1 MAPFSNSVT
10 LDRAYFETLLRKAQ
24 FHSSGTD
31 HSTPVDLP
39 MVTIPKSDY
48 DGLVRYTLAPFYAT
62 VIFTE
67 YSLLLL
73 GNTILVSN
81 DTLANAQESTIN
93 LGAGGT
99 VDADSPLT
107 RVQESPTAY
116 RVGPRYNNENANKY
130 ANYGSNHMM
139 GHAPKAVE
147 CSGQFDDNY
156 SPNEGQGGYFNNGNS
171 RVEVGRDGQFL
182 RNTKRTIQLSNLPEA
197 TTHGDVTDA
206 VKGGMLL
213 DIFLRTQDRA
223 ASISFLDG
231 NAANDFFRYAKRN
244 DLYIRGKRVAI
255 SWSDRHFTL
264 ANHVAHKIGMGAT
277 RNIVI
282 RSASTRH
289 TDESIREDLD
299 HIHNLV
305 VVNIKF
311 VDRDAHVS
319 TNSVHNAMFARTCM
333 MSRSKYKGSKIEW
346 DIDECAA
353 PIPVLKPR
361 PVQKENNLPKVKAPI
376 NRFALLN
383 MDGATDS
390 SADED
395 SMLGMDSFQ
404 SDLVSG
410 LNGVAVKLPLVLG
423 WASRSKDDDTFFY
436 GHPELALLMFTA
448 ADTQQFAFAFAFHS
462 INILLI

>member
-1 MAPFSNSVT
+1 MGPLGAVGRCNVQANMSIY
-10 LDRAYFETLLRKAQ
+10 DRAQ
-24 FHSSGTD
+24 FHSSGVD
-31 HSTPVDLP
+31 HSTPTDLS

-48 DGLVRYTLAPFYAT
+48 DGLLTSSREYGMPPSQASTPDSKLYQCRAAQDLLC
-62 VIFTE
+62 ISKFTPKP
-67 YSLLLL
+67 
-73 GNTILVSN
+73 ILVS
-81 DTLANAQESTIN
+81 DETPINAQGSTTHTAP
-93 LGAGGT
+93 GCT
-99 VDADSPLT
+99 PDPPLT
-107 RVQESPTAY
+107 RAQESPTTY
-116 RVGPRYNNENANKY
+116 GFGPSYNNENANKY
-130 ANYGSNHMM
+130 ANYGSHMV
-139 GHAPKAVE
+139 GHTSKAVE
-147 CSGQFDDNY
+147 YSGQFDDIY
-156 SPNEGQGGYFNNGNS
+156 SPNEGQDGYFNNGNN
-171 RVEVGRDGQFL
+171 RAEVGRDGQFL

-197 TTHGDVTDA
+197 ATHADVTDA

-213 DIFLRTQDRA
+213 DIFLRSQDRA

-231 NAANDFFRYAKRN
+231 NAANNFFRYAKRN

-299 HIHNLV
+299 HIHNLIV
-305 VVNIKF
+305 VSIKF

-333 MSRSKYKGSKIEW
+333 MSRSKYKGCKIEW

-353 PIPVLKPR
+353 PIPVPKPR
-361 PVQKENNLPKVKAPI
+361 PVQKENNPPKAKAPI

-383 MDGATDS
+383 MDGATDNS
-390 SADED
+390 TDED
-395 SMLGMDSFQ
+395 SMLGMDSYQ

-410 LNGVAVKLPLVLG
+410 LNGVAV
-423 WASRSKDDDTFFY
+423 
-436 GHPELALLMFTA
+436 
-448 ADTQQFAFAFAFHS
+448 
-462 INILLI
+462 